1 MNRKYTAL
9 VAALL
14 LAVMIVVSGIAEED
28 LFSKIQGKWFEFSS
42 GVGAWSTELIMAENG
57 AFSGNFHDSEMGETG
72 EGYPNGT
79 VYGCTFHGQFSDP
92 EKVDETT
99 WKVKIKVEMDEGQV
113 PEAIEDQI
121 RYVTAPPYGLEKAE
135 TVMIYETGT
144 PIEKLPEGF
153 MSWSHMQEVDP
164 DAKTLP
170 YYGIW
175 NETDDAGFV
184 SIDEAQNMM
193 LTIAGG
199 WTPAA
204 DPTITDEVK
213 ALLDKG
219 MEGLVGVNYIP
230 VAYLGSQVVSGT
242 NHAIL
247 CQATVVYPGATP
259 YFVIVYLYEDLQG
272 NVSLMNIADFDVG
285 MFCNY
290 GAD

>member
-113 PEAIEDQI
+113 PAAIEDQI

-219 MEGLVGVNYIP
+219 MEGLVGVNYTP

>member
-42 GVGAWSTELIMAENG
+42 GVGAWSTELIMDANG
-57 AFSGNFHDSEMGETG
+57 AFAGNFHDSEMGETG

-219 MEGLVGVNYIP
+219 MEGLVGVNYTP

>member
-42 GVGAWSTELIMAENG
+42 GVGAWSTELIMDANG
-57 AFSGNFHDSEMGETG
+57 AFAGNFHDSEMGETG

-219 MEGLVGVNYIP
+219 MEGLVGVNYTP

-247 CQATVVYPGATP
+247 CQATVVYPGAAP

>member
-184 SIDEAQNMM
+184 SIDEAENMM

-204 DPTITDEVK
+204 DPTITGEVK

-219 MEGLVGVNYIP
+219 MEGLVGVNYTP

>member
-1 MNRKYTAL
+1 
-9 VAALL
+9 
-14 LAVMIVVSGIAEED
+14 MIVVSGIAEED

-219 MEGLVGVNYIP
+219 MEGLVGVNYTP

-285 MFCNY
+285 MFCTY
-290 GAD
+290 GVD

>member
-42 GVGAWSTELIMAENG
+42 GVGAWSTELIMDANG
-57 AFSGNFHDSEMGETG
+57 AFAGNFHDGEMGETG

-219 MEGLVGVNYIP
+219 MEGLVGVNYTP

>member
-42 GVGAWSTELIMAENG
+42 GVGAWSTELIMDTNG
-57 AFSGNFHDSEMGETG
+57 AFAGNFHDSEMGETG

-135 TVMIYETGT
+135 TVMIYETGR

-219 MEGLVGVNYIP
+219 MEGLVGVNYTP

>member
-1 MNRKYTAL
+1 
-9 VAALL
+9 
-14 LAVMIVVSGIAEED
+14 
-28 LFSKIQGKWFEFSS
+28 
-42 GVGAWSTELIMAENG
+42 
-57 AFSGNFHDSEMGETG
+57 
-72 EGYPNGT
+72 
-79 VYGCTFHGQFSDP
+79 
-92 EKVDETT
+92 
-99 WKVKIKVEMDEGQV
+99 
-113 PEAIEDQI
+113 
-121 RYVTAPPYGLEKAE
+121 
-135 TVMIYETGT
+135 
-144 PIEKLPEGF
+144 

-219 MEGLVGVNYIP
+219 MEGLVGVNYTP

>member
-1 MNRKYTAL
+1 MKRKYTAL

-42 GVGAWSTELIMAENG
+42 GAGAWSTELIMDANG
-57 AFSGNFHDSEMGETG
+57 AFAGNFHDSEMGETG

-219 MEGLVGVNYIP
+219 MEGLVGVNYTP

-285 MFCNY
+285 MFCTY
-290 GAD
+290 GVD

>member
-219 MEGLVGVNYIP
+219 MEGLVGVNYTP